1 MWDWTKLLFAELFGR
16 DGNSFAY
23 TPGVKRLTLT
33 AAALLGASL
42 SATALSVFLF
52 GCCVLPF
59 HRYVHRIMPLCGG
72 IVRALGHNATE
83 DATPPAT
90 QPTRRPTVAKAVA
103 PHAPASVDVRVSRL
117 ASTPPPAS
125 LRNIVSLGALRCDN
139 DVGLHL
145 LLAMLLI

>member
-1 MWDWTKLLFAELFGR
+1 MRNWTKLLFELCRRG
-16 DGNSFAY
+16 GNSFAY

-42 SATALSVFLF
+42 SAAALSVFLF

-72 IVRALGHNATE
+72 IVRALGHNTDQ

-90 QPTRRPTVAKAVA
+90 RPARRPAVAKALA
-103 PHAPASVDVRVSRL
+103 PDAPASVDVRVSRL
-117 ASTPPPAS
+117 ASMPPPAS
-125 LRNIVSLGALRCDN
+125 LRNVISLGALRCDD

-145 LLAMLLI
+145 LLTTLLI

>member
-1 MWDWTKLLFAELFGR
+1 MLLALCAR
-16 DGNSFAY
+16 DGKSFAY

-42 SATALSVFLF
+42 SAAALSVCLF

-72 IVRALGHNATE
+72 IVRALGHNADP

-90 QPTRRPTVAKAVA
+90 RPTHRPASAKALA
-103 PHAPASVDVRVSRL
+103 PDAPPSVDIRVGRL
-117 ASTPPPAS
+117 ASTPLPAS
-125 LRNIVSLGALRCDN
+125 LRNVVSLGALRCDD

-145 LLAMLLI
+145 LLTTLLI